1 MERAPGLCGQC
12 RHVRAVAS
20 GRGSVFFRCG
30 RHDED
35 PAFPKY
41 PRLPVLRCAG
51 FEADALPVE
60 IAMTTQPSPASPDA
74 PIPPRERAA
83 RQENLFERI
92 GGREMV
98 QRITREFYDR
108 VEADAELR
116 PMFPEDLA
124 HGREKQALFMEQ
136 WLGGEPVYSAEYGHP
151 RLRRR
156 HFPFVIDQRAAGRW
170 MRHMGEALRAAG
182 VGEPE
187 IAEILTGLGPMAR
200 HMINADQPVP
210 REPLGDAF
218 LT

>member
-1 MERAPGLCGQC
+1 MTTAPGLCGRC
-12 RHVRAVAS
+12 EHVRAVAS
-20 GRGSVFFRCG
+20 GKGAVYFRCA

-41 PRLPVLRCAG
+41 PRLPVTQCGG
-51 FEADALPVE
+51 FEARALPVE
-60 IAMTTQPSPASPDA
+60 IAVASAAAPAA
-74 PIPPRERAA
+74 IPPRERAA

-92 GGREMV
+92 GGRQVV
-98 QRITREFYDR
+98 QRVVREFYDR
-108 VEADAELR
+108 VAADPDLR
-116 PMFPEDLA
+116 PLFPDDLD

-136 WLGGEPVYSAEYGHP
+136 WLGGEPVYSALYGHP

-170 MRHMGEALRAAG
+170 LRHMGEALRAAG

-187 IAEILTGLGPMAR
+187 IAEILAGLGPMAR
-200 HMINADQPVP
+200 HMINAGENVP